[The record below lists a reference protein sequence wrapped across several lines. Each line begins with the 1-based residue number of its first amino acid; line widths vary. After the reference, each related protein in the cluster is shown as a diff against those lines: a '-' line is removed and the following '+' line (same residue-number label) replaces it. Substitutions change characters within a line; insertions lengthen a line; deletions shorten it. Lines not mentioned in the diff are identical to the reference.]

1 MARSLQERL
10 AALQK
15 SVGRA
20 DTGGTPLPPQ
30 PPFAERASAADTHPA
45 EEHPLVP
52 LGFQPSA
59 RAGGGC
65 WVRVLRYDLLTVH
78 GNVRFGDILSTELDA
93 LCRAVRQPCAN
104 AAHLRFYDTETT
116 GLGTG
121 AGTIPFLHA
130 LARIEGDEL
139 VLYQYFLED
148 YGAEAALLEELLSE
162 HLTEGAQIVSFNG
175 KSFDWPL
182 LKNRMTMY
190 RMPHPELGQID
201 LLYPSRRLWKA
212 HLERVTLSAVEE
224 AVLGL
229 VRTDDLPGKEAPSRY
244 FEYAVRR
251 DAQLLAPVFEHN
263 ATDVCSLVA
272 LTVTLAAIL
281 SGHHPVER
289 SSEHLAIGR
298 YYDEWQEYDLAAKCF
313 VAALGCPDADWKTH
327 WLYSLHLKRR
337 HLWAEATQ
345 VWEHMVHTYT
355 WSVQPAVEL
364 AKHYEHSLR
373 DYARAEHWTT
383 VALERAVVQSR
394 ILSRGQSRIASHGE
408 PGNIESSDPVV
419 ASLRHRLQRVQR
431 KARGQGATLAR

>member
-1 MARSLQERL
+1 MARSLHERL

-20 DTGGTPLPPQ
+20 DTGGNPTPPQ
-30 PPFAERASAADTHPA
+30 PPVGGYASTDEIHQA

-52 LGFQPSA
+52 LGFQPCG
-59 RAGGGC
+59 RASVGC

-78 GNVRFGDILSTELDA
+78 GNVRFGDILSAKLDV
-93 LCRAVRQPCAN
+93 LCRAVRQPCAEVEN
-104 AAHLRFYDTETT
+104 LRFYDTETT

-148 YGAEAALLEELLSE
+148 YGGEAALLEELLSK

-182 LKNRMTMY
+182 LKNRITMY
-190 RMPHPELGQID
+190 RMRQPELGQID
-201 LLYPSRRLWKA
+201 LLYPSRRLWRA
-212 HLERVTLSAVEE
+212 RLERVTLSAVEE

-229 VRTDDLPGKEAPSRY
+229 VRTDDLPGKEAPGRY
-244 FEYAVRR
+244 FEYSVRR

-263 ATDVCSLVA
+263 ATDVCSLVG

-281 SGHHPVER
+281 AGDLPVER

-313 VAALGCPDADWKTH
+313 VAALACPDADWKSH

-337 HLWAEATQ
+337 QLWAEATH
-345 VWEHMVHTYT
+345 VWEHMAKVYS

-364 AKHYEHSLR
+364 AKYYEHHVR
-373 DYARAEHWTT
+373 DYTLAEHWTI

-394 ILSRGQSRIASHGE
+394 ILYRGNARGAS
-408 PGNIESSDPVV
+408 PGGPGSVESLDPVV

-431 KARGQGATLAR
+431 KARGQDATLAR

>member
-1 MARSLQERL
+1 MARSLKERL

-15 SVGRA
+15 SVGRP
-20 DTGGTPLPPQ
+20 DVEGTPTPPQ
-30 PPFAERASAADTHPA
+30 PPVREDAFAAEVPPA

-52 LGFQPSA
+52 LGFQPCGG
-59 RAGGGC
+59 AGAGC

-78 GNVRFGDILSTELDA
+78 GNVRFGDILSAKLDV
-93 LCRAVRQPCAN
+93 LCRAVRQPCAEAEN
-104 AAHLRFYDTETT
+104 LRFYDTETT

-130 LARIEGDEL
+130 VARIEGDEL

-148 YGAEAALLEELLSE
+148 YGGEAALLEELSSK
-162 HLTEGAQIVSFNG
+162 HFTEGVQIVSFNG

-190 RMPHPELGQID
+190 RMRQPELGQID

-212 HLERVTLSAVEE
+212 RLERVTLGAVEE

-229 VRTDDLPGKEAPSRY
+229 VRTDDLPGKEAPGRY

-251 DAQLLAPVFEHN
+251 DAELLAPVFEHN
-263 ATDVCSLVA
+263 ATDVCSLVG

-281 SGHHPVER
+281 AGDLPVER
-289 SSEHLAIGR
+289 SSEHVAIGR

-313 VAALGCPDADWKTH
+313 VAALQCPDADWKSH

-337 HLWAEATQ
+337 QLWAEATR
-345 VWEHMVHTYT
+345 VWEHMAHAYS

-364 AKHYEHSLR
+364 AKYYEHRQR
-373 DYARAEHWTT
+373 DYALAEHWTA

-394 ILSRGQSRIASHGE
+394 IVYRGGVSVSPDLGSEASVH
-408 PGNIESSDPVV
+408 PVV

-431 KARGQGATLAR
+431 KAHRQGATLAR